1 MELGKGRLLRTGL
14 NALYQ
19 AIHPTHGL
27 AWTDGSH
34 VVLTDV
40 QLHHGE
46 VKFGPSKV
54 IGQFEHIYGLSWAPP
69 ATADTP
75 ALLAVQHKK
84 HITVWQVWPST
95 VERSRWMMA
104 QTCNIR
110 ESLPVLPQGC
120 LWHPQSAVL
129 TVLTAQE
136 VSVFHDVHR
145 DSSRVKVDTSAQG
158 HIHCACWTRDGQR
171 LVVAVGR
178 SLHSY
183 IWDSAQKT
191 LHQCSFCPV
200 FGVDSYVRAIGATV
214 NSQVAIATEL
224 PLDQI
229 CGLNASEAFEVPAG
243 GKDMYLCT
251 SPVTSAGPSLG
262 KGASASTTSSETT
275 ASSSFSSPSSDPLD
289 LTHIRFNRSGAEN
302 SAFICL
308 RRKDDLTGTGQDS
321 SHLVLV
327 TFGKEATM
335 TRKVTIPGI
344 LVPDLIAFHLKA
356 QVVAVASSTCS
367 TVWVYSV
374 IPSSMPNI
382 QQIRLESS
390 ERPKGLAFLTEKLLL
405 ILVGMQKSTDV
416 AFLPSSKSDQY
427 IIRLVVKEVTL
438 EEASPATPSESPS
451 SDPTYSVL
459 LSKTNHRRA
468 MESLCPDFC
477 HPNRELFLTAR
488 TRSQSGSPGRMLIQE
503 IRSPPPSSLHEGSVA
518 LEALDREP
526 VNHSL
531 AKPRPGGS
539 PEASPVQAGPLPPEP
554 PNLAQRSDVEKEKE
568 AYQIL
573 SKKLE
578 VLSVSLSEMQQS
590 LSELTNCLHQG
601 KKLPTGYPRSRDPPY
616 VHIICQKPY
625 SVDAVVEKRTMLL
638 CAGKLRLSLL
648 QQAFDLS
655 LIEMQCQDSLWILL
669 SADSEGFIPLTF
681 TATQEITIRDGNL
694 CRSGVF
700 KDSLSRSLDPS
711 PPLRTLR
718 NHPTQ
723 SLDAPGC
730 PNHLG
735 SPE

>member
-69 ATADTP
+69 ATADTR

-95 VERSRWMMA
+95 AERSRWLMS
-104 QTCNIR
+104 QTCDIR

-129 TVLTAQE
+129 TVLTAQD
-136 VSVFHDVHR
+136 VSIFHDVHR

-191 LHQCSFCPV
+191 LHRCSFCPV

-214 NSQVAIATEL
+214 NSQVAVATEL

-229 CGLNASEAFEVPAG
+229 CGLNASEAFDVPAS
-243 GKDMYLCT
+243 GKDTYLCT
-251 SPVTSAGPSLG
+251 SPVTGAGPSLG
-262 KGASASTTSSETT
+262 KGASASTTSSEPT

-289 LTHIRFNRSGAEN
+289 LTHIRFSRSGAEN
-302 SAFICL
+302 GSLLCL

-335 TRKVTIPGI
+335 TRKVTLPGI
-344 LVPDLIAFHLKA
+344 LAPDLIAFHLQA

-367 TVWVYSV
+367 TIWVYSV

-382 QQIRLESS
+382 QQVRLESN
-390 ERPKGLAFLTEKLLL
+390 ERPKGLTFLTGKLLL
-405 ILVGMQKSTDV
+405 ILVGMQKPTDV

-427 IIRLVVKEVTL
+427 IIRLVVREVTL
-438 EEASPATPSESPS
+438 EEASPGTSSETQSGDAPFS
-451 SDPTYSVL
+451 AL
-459 LSKTNHRRA
+459 LSKTNQRKA

-477 HPNRELFLTAR
+477 HQNRELFLTAR
-488 TRSQSGSPGRMLIQE
+488 TRSQSGSPGRTLIQE

-518 LEALDREP
+518 LDTLDAEP
-526 VNHSL
+526 VSRSL

-539 PEASPVQAGPLPPEP
+539 PEASPVQAGHSPPEP
-554 PNLAQRSDVEKEKE
+554 PNLPQRTNLGKEKE
-568 AYQIL
+568 AYQML
-573 SKKLE
+573 FKKLE
-578 VLSVSLSEMQQS
+578 VLSRSLSEMQQN
-590 LSELTNCLHQG
+590 LYELTSCLHHG
-601 KKLPTGYPRSRDPPY
+601 KKPPAGYPRSQDPPY
-616 VHIICQKPY
+616 VHIVCQPY
-625 SVDAVVEKRTMLL
+625 SVGAVVERRAMLL
-638 CAGKLRLSLL
+638 CHGKLRLSVL
-648 QQAFDLS
+648 QQTFDLS
-655 LIEMQCQDSLWILL
+655 LIEMHWRDSLWILL

-681 TATQEITIRDGNL
+681 TATQEVTIRDGSL

-700 KDSLSRSLDPS
+700 KDSFSES
-711 PPLRTLR
+711 
-718 NHPTQ
+718 
-723 SLDAPGC
+723 
-730 PNHLG
+730 G
-735 SPE
+735 S